1 MMQLRPFD
9 RPDGVYTTVV
19 LLLLGLGLVT
29 VYSSSFFYA
38 YESGHSGFYYLK
50 GHLLRLLPGIL
61 LFFLI
66 QRIPYY
72 SLRSIAGPGY
82 IILISLLILTFVVGN
97 RIYGARR
104 WLQLTGFSVQVS
116 ELSKL
121 WIVIYLAAL
130 LSFRLE
136 LFSQFK
142 TLIAPLCMIG
152 SIIVFVL
159 IQPNFSM
166 AIVMVAI
173 SFYLMILGGVR
184 MRIILPIAL
193 VLSIFIM
200 IMLWR
205 FPHTST
211 RISHFFS
218 GSSQYQVD
226 QSRIAIGSGGLI
238 GHGIGTGKQ
247 KLLFLPKP
255 FNDFIFAIWAE
266 ETGFIGSIIIS
277 GLFLI
282 LFLRGIVI
290 ANGLEDSFAFLLV
303 SGMNMI
309 IFIYFLFHTAI
320 ALGIVPPAGVPLPFI
335 SFGGW
340 AVVSNL
346 VAAGI
351 IVGASRWRVS

>member
-9 RPDGVYTTVV
+9 RPDGIYTTVV
-19 LLLLGLGLVT
+19 LLLLGLGVVT

-38 YESGHSGFYYLK
+38 FESGHSGFYYLK
-50 GHLLRLLPGIL
+50 GHLLRLIPGIIL
-61 LFFLI
+61 FLI
-66 QRIPYY
+66 IQRVPYY

-82 IILISLLILTFVVGN
+82 VVLITLLLLTLILGH

-104 WLQLTGFSVQVS
+104 WLQLTGFSVQIS
-116 ELSKL
+116 ELTKL
-121 WIVIYLAAL
+121 WIVIYLASL
-130 LSFRLE
+130 LSFKFE
-136 LFSQFK
+136 LFSQYK
-142 TLIAPLCMIG
+142 TIIPPLLMLG
-152 SIIVFVL
+152 STIFFVL

-166 AIVMVAI
+166 AIVMVVI
-173 SFYLMILGGVR
+173 SFYLMILGGVK
-184 MRIILPIAL
+184 MKIILPIAL
-193 VLSIFIM
+193 VLGIFIF

-205 FPHTST
+205 FPHTT
-211 RISHFFS
+211 ARLNHFFS
-218 GSSQYQVD
+218 GSSQYQVE
-226 QSRIAIGSGGLI
+226 QSRIAIGSGGLV

-266 ETGFIGSIIIS
+266 ETGFIGSIILS

-282 LFLRGIVI
+282 LFLRGVTI

-309 IFIYFLFHTAI
+309 IFVYFLFHTAI
-320 ALGIVPPAGVPLPFI
+320 AIGIIPPAGVPLPFI

-351 IVGASRWRVS
+351 IISASRWRVS